1 LLYQLRLI
9 KHFHSLDS
17 ISKTFNLK
25 FHFIKK
31 KNAKKF
37 FHAKPKKKKKK
48 KKKKNEKAQQRET
61 IRPVFQILLR

>member
-17 ISKTFNLK
+17 ISKTFNLI
-25 FHFIKK
+25 FDIRDKK
-31 KNAKKF
+31 TGKTIVEAI
-37 FHAKPKKKKKK
+37 PKKTKK